1 MCWRDGISRIG
12 ACVIAECLEPSYS
25 HTLNLFE
32 GEIPLNLNYS
42 ASFHHPFRESMVK
55 FNIRGQQSQTSSEVF
70 MVWGRYIYIY
80 LKLFSL
86 HGLHTVLYFCQMP
99 FSGMLHQHFASAS
112 ISE

>member
-55 FNIRGQQSQTSSEVF
+55 FNIRGQQSQTSLEVF
-70 MVWGRYIYIY
+70 MVWGRYIYI
-80 LKLFSL
+80 
-86 HGLHTVLYFCQMP
+86 
-99 FSGMLHQHFASAS
+99 
-112 ISE
+112 